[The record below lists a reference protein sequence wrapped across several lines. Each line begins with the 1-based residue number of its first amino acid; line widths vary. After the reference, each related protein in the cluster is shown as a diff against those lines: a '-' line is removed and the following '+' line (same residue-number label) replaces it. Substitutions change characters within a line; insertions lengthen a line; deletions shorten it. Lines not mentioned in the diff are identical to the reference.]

1 MLDRSLLGEE
11 LLRIFKIIICAFQSL
26 ILRIVNLLLRG
37 MDKYCSAFV
46 SSQLLIAIR
55 QTLGT
60 AKRVKEI
67 LEMRGHQPPGDMVEL
82 PGGSDKKKK
91 MKMSILFLSN
101 ATLQFALI

>member
-55 QTLGT
+55 QSLGT
-60 AKRVKEI
+60 AERVQESRK
-67 LEMRGHQPPGDMVEL
+67 
-82 PGGSDKKKK
+82 
-91 MKMSILFLSN
+91 
-101 ATLQFALI
+101 